1 MQKAASVCVSFG
13 LPHLCKR
20 LVLFAFRHMQLKIAG
35 VTSESEGQVTLYVP
49 DLRPERKYHLR
60 VLPSVDVRD
69 GFNLPLQVMR

>member
-1 MQKAASVCVSFG
+1 
-13 LPHLCKR
+13 
-20 LVLFAFRHMQLKIAG
+20 MQLKIAG